1 MNIQQKIITRLFQ
14 KAYWDKYINDKRGFV
29 MVLTLLLISLM
40 SVLTITTFELV
51 MSTTRITNNHKSYLQ
66 ALYVA
71 DAGVEH
77 TLYVLSQTVPSNFDW
92 SVSSFENLPLAANDS
107 STNNPDW
114 GHEHIPNSTSIMRV
128 ATNAELGSSYTVTLT
143 MNAVNANPRLFIV
156 RSLGTAS
163 GFQKTIVAEIS
174 PSARIITWMEEEL

>member
-1 MNIQQKIITRLFQ
+1 MNIQQKIIARLVQ
-14 KAYWDKYINDKRGFV
+14 KAFWDKYINDKRGFV
-29 MVLTLLLISLM
+29 LVLTLMLISLM

-51 MSTTRITNNHKSYLQ
+51 MSTTRITSNHKTYLQ

-77 TLYVLSQTVPSNFDW
+77 TLYVLSRTVPTNFDW
-92 SVSSFENLPLAANDS
+92 SVTSFNNLPLAANDNN
-107 STNNPDW
+107 TNSVDW
-114 GHEHIPNSTSIMRV
+114 IGSGQRQM
-128 ATNAELGSSYTVTLT
+128 TNDNLGSSYTVTLT

-163 GFQKTIVAEIS
+163 GFQKTIVAEITNS
-174 PSARIITWMEEEL
+174 PSAKITTWMEKEM